1 MNVTTL
7 LFYEFEALAALSA
20 IALLFMRNVFHG
32 TLLLIVCLLSI
43 AGVYIFLNAE
53 FIAVT
58 QILIYAGGILVLII
72 FGVMLTSKFSGKP
85 LVVKNKHWLP
95 GIVVGFFFFTLL
107 AKLFSETKFYTNDQL
122 QQESTFT
129 PINQM
134 GILLMSDYVLPF
146 EVAGLLLLVALI
158 SAAVIA
164 SSFNSI
170 KKQ

>member
-1 MNVTTL
+1 MNVNTI
-7 LFYEFEALAALSA
+7 LFYGFEVIAALSA
-20 IALLFMRNVFHG
+20 IALLFMRNVFYG

-85 LVVKNKHWLP
+85 LVVENKHWLP
-95 GIVVGFFFFTLL
+95 GIVVGFFFFALL
-107 AKLFSETKFYTNDQL
+107 AKLFSETHFYTSDQL
-122 QQESTFT
+122 SKESTYT

-170 KKQ
+170 KK

>member
-1 MNVTTL
+1 MNVNTI
-7 LFYEFEALAALSA
+7 LFYGFEVLAALSA
-20 IALLFMRNVFHG
+20 ITLLFIRNVFYG

-85 LVVKNKHWLP
+85 LVVENKHWLP
-95 GIVVGFFFFTLL
+95 GIVVGFFFFALL
-107 AKLFSETKFYTNDQL
+107 SKLFSETHFYSNDQL

-129 PINQM
+129 PINKI
-134 GILLMSDYVLPF
+134 GVLLMSDYVLPF